1 MKTYLSSTL
10 NFVPGHQF
18 VKYITVLITIMA
30 KQKKTGTNREKSVN
44 SIERVGHLSKKFKR
58 VNLDD
63 CDKLIVIHAGSK
75 EGLIQN
81 VSLVC

>member
-1 MKTYLSSTL
+1 M
-10 NFVPGHQF
+10 
-18 VKYITVLITIMA
+18 
-30 KQKKTGTNREKSVN
+30 
-44 SIERVGHLSKKFKR
+44 SKKFKR

-81 VSLVC
+81 VSLVF